1 MHKFLLTHLH
11 PYVHPFLC
19 ACKCQSYTEYFY
31 YSNNIYLFV
40 LLFLNSYDD
49 DDETLKKNTMFI
61 MPLDH
66 YSYIDNTAHHEVI
79 FQLPVAAKKVTP
91 KAKETRQN
99 I

>member
-1 MHKFLLTHLH
+1 M
-11 PYVHPFLC
+11 
-19 ACKCQSYTEYFY
+19 
-31 YSNNIYLFV
+31 

-49 DDETLKKNTMFI
+49 DDTLKKNPMFN

-91 KAKETRQN
+91 KAKKRDRKYEKGGNGKNTPQ
-99 I
+99 IASSKL